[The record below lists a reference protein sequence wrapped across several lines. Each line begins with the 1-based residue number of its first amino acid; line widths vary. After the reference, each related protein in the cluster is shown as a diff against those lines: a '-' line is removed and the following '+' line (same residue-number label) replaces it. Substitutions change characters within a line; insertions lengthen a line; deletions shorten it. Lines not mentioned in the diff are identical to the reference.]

1 MAEELVAVVP
11 ADKNELLTKL
21 QGQVKEYVTAEK
33 LRLITERT
41 FLKSVL
47 ENSLSSP
54 ETKEKRYD
62 SVVVIDNVT
71 KLIGVTQPA
80 NIS

>member
-21 QGQVKEYVTAEK
+21 QTQVKEYVTAEK

-47 ENSLSSP
+47 ENSLSNP
-54 ETKEKRYD
+54 EVKEKRYD

-71 KLIGVTQPA
+71 KLIGVTQPT